1 MAINTQKF
9 LPGSKGTAKP
19 LPQAKISS
27 ITLTSQDK
35 KNVNTIRVK
44 TIQIDKMLKG
54 TLAAD
59 KKLLN
64 DKKKEASQQR
74 KEDIETKLE
83 KKPDLKKK
91 IKMPNVLPKTGFL
104 DWIKNFIGNVLLG
117 YFAVRLIEHL
127 PALKGLLT
135 GIVAAGE
142 FIIDWGGK
150 ILNGLVSFVDGAYKL
165 YDGLRKFTGDIF
177 GEDGVKKF
185 DSLMGTLN
193 TVLKGTFL
201 LAMAMSK
208 VGGGK
213 PGKPGTSGKPGGGRG
228 TRTTSGGRTIGR
240 PGIRNPFRARPN
252 ITGTASKRLAAKV
265 IKPLVNKIPL
275 IGGLLEFAISWAL
288 GDPVGKAAFRGIG
301 SLLLG
306 TIGTVIGGPIG
317 AVLGTWAG
325 AEGGALLY
333 DMIFSNKK
341 PSPNKVPGHKG
352 GGKVKNNKPRKARR
366 TLTSRRSTSRK
377 VITPPNIQN
386 VKIDPGKSISGT
398 EEVPVSPGETE
409 VKSKIF
415 GLFPNPWANL
425 PKEKQPS
432 EPSALDFIKKYGD
445 KFGEMSYFGPMASL
459 AVKALVGQK
468 PSNKE
473 YNDAGKGL
481 SYLVGAGTPMGFAG
495 GGSVAQRR
503 EKEISDK
510 ISKQLKKTMD
520 PIVNSVIGDIE
531 KSLSLSNE
539 WDSATGT
546 GRVRIGGGPSGA
558 GSTYSTSSS
567 GEYGDILDLI
577 SSVEAKSY
585 DTINGGH
592 IDGLST
598 MTIAGARRAALD
610 SGIGSGA
617 MGRYQQMPQFVLE
630 RARSIGLDPNKDL
643 FSPENQDKLAILLID
658 GGGYK
663 SWKSGSM
670 TTEKFAYNLAGT
682 WRGLPE
688 GPSNLTFQD
697 QYASGNKAHTTWDNV
712 MGVLG
717 GSKTSGSVS
726 SGEYNKGSG
735 QSIQLGTNKDGSLGS
750 KLAGEL
756 GNYLKTSLRQGPDF
770 QAVTE
775 HSQHGGVRGR
785 HAKNSYHYSDR
796 AIDIGAWDWEQPKI
810 LAAISN
816 FNKLKGISPVELLHA
831 GNEPSGH
838 SDHVH
843 VAYHKGGYVWKDGT
857 VHKGEIVI
865 DRDSSITKA
874 TPMLL
879 AINAARDEKGVLK
892 AISDYAP
899 YESILSHTKNIIVEK
914 MIPVPIPS
922 KSGGGVVVI
931 GGGGGNDPFSSLGL
945 NA

>member
-59 KKLLN
+59 KKILD
-64 DKKKEASQQR
+64 DKKREASKKR
-74 KEDIETKLE
+74 KDDIETKLE

-117 YFAVRLIEHL
+117 YFAVRLIKHL

-165 YDGLRKFTGDIF
+165 YDGMRGWTKDIF
-177 GEDGVKKF
+177 GESGLEKF
-185 DSLMGTLN
+185 DVFMKGLN
-193 TVLKGTFL
+193 TFLNAVLILGLAIARVAPRFL
-201 LAMAMSK
+201 GK
-208 VGGGK
+208 GGK
-213 PGKPGTSGKPGGGRG
+213 GGRVG
-228 TRTTSGGRTIGR
+228 IRGNSGQAGRTIRGGTSSAAARRYTDKFGKRAAIEKFGQEAVQSLGGR
-240 PGIRNPFRARPN
+240 YGRSGVTNFARNVAVKTLGRRGAATTIKTAAGI
-252 ITGTASKRLAAKV
+252 L
-265 IKPLVNKIPL
+265 KPLVRNIPL
-275 IGGLLEFAISWAL
+275 IGGITEFILSWIS
-288 GDPVGKAAFRGIG
+288 GDPVGRAAFKGIG
-301 SLLLG
+301 SGLGTWIGGLLG
-306 TIGTVIGGPIG
+306 TLIPIPGVGTAIGMFLGGTG
-317 AVLGTWAG
+317 GSAL
-325 AEGGALLY
+325 GGAIY

-341 PSPNKVPGHKG
+341 PSPNKVSGHKG

-377 VITPPNIQN
+377 VITPPNIQT

-398 EEVPVSPGETE
+398 EEVPVSTGETE

-843 VAYHKGGYVWKDGT
+843 VAYHKGGYVSKKELSIQVRLLLIG
-857 VHKGEIVI
+857 IV
-865 DRDSSITKA
+865 A
-874 TPMLL
+874 
-879 AINAARDEKGVLK
+879 
-892 AISDYAP
+892 
-899 YESILSHTKNIIVEK
+899 
-914 MIPVPIPS
+914 
-922 KSGGGVVVI
+922 
-931 GGGGGNDPFSSLGL
+931 
-945 NA
+945 